1 MRDIGSPMPR
11 QFRFDGIC
19 DDLQASTS
27 QRLHPAMQS
36 PGIFK
41 SS

>member
-11 QFRFDGIC
+11 QFRFGGIC
-19 DDLQASTS
+19 SDLQASAS
-27 QRLHPAMQS
+27 RRLHSATQS
-36 PGIFK
+36 SGIFK